1 MKKYIATFNRYNP
14 QLGCSLRTYTIEA
27 RTLASATKKA
37 RAIADA
43 CPYGSMSLKSVE
55 LA

>member
-1 MKKYIATFNRYNP
+1 MKRFIATFNRYNP
-14 QLGCSLRTYTIEA
+14 QLGCPLRTYTIEA
-27 RTLASATKKA
+27 RTIASATKKA

>member
-1 MKKYIATFNRYNP
+1 MKRYIATFNRNNP

-27 RTLASATKKA
+27 RTIASATKKS